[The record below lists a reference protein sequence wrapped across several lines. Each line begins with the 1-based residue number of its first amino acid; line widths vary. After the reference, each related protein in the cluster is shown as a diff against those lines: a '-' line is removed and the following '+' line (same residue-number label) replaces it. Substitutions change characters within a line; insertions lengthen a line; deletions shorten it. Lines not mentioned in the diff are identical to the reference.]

1 MRDVSELACECAC
14 GCGVRFYLSF
24 AIQYATHDNNSLVL
38 QSSLAF
44 SPCSNTLARPRFPRC
59 SNGSAQRVPYTPRR
73 HTTHHTSVHHAHTP
87 RTHAPRTTHRTTDHR
102 PQTTH
107 LTTTTPTHTTP
118 PDALSLSPQAP
129 RAIALPLYHTASP
142 SHTHTEKKPH
152 SSGFSAGFAHTEIT
166 NPSIDYPFSLFL
178 LLRMYRSLYRCVC
191 CRG

>member
-1 MRDVSELACECAC
+1 MSWRVSGVWVR
-14 GCGVRFYLSF
+14 GCLYLSF

-38 QSSLAF
+38 QSSLAL

-73 HTTHHTSVHHAHTP
+73 HT
-87 RTHAPRTTHRTTDHR
+87 R
-102 PQTTH
+102 
-107 LTTTTPTHTTP
+107 HTTP

-142 SHTHTEKKPH
+142 SHTEKKPH

-178 LLRMYRSLYRCVC
+178 LLRMYRSLYRCLR